1 MNFIIDKIL
10 TKYSNWRNQ
19 KFDSSKI
26 YDWQDLKNIT
36 DIYFRLKSDNV
47 VISVG
52 NLTFGGTGKTPFLET
67 IVKEYLPEEATK
79 CIIERGYNREIYSD
93 LILTKDNYSE
103 LTIKEIGDEPLMLF
117 EKTGVPISISEN
129 KFKAFHNAIKKLNP
143 DFLLIDDGF
152 QHRWIERDLDILIL
166 DKNTL
171 ENPHFPPKGRLREP
185 LSEIKRADVI
195 LIPIDL
201 KGKYNIKP
209 TPNQRMVYF
218 QIDTGE
224 PYSGFDVSSFNNEK
238 KFLAVSGIANPIR
251 FFNSLNK
258 NAIKNFEKLKFSDHH
273 SYSKKDIEKIIN
285 SAKKHNASI
294 ITTEK
299 DFVKLKQYRNV
310 FELEKIDIFVLPIKF
325 KIFDEENYLKNIIQ
339 EIYKNKIKGNK

>member
-1 MNFIIDKIL
+1 VNFIIDKIL

-19 KFDSSKI
+19 KFDSSKV

-47 VISVG
+47 VISIG

-67 IVKEYLPEEATK
+67 LVKQFLPEEASK

-93 LILTKDNYSE
+93 LILTKDNYSD
-103 LTIKEIGDEPLMLF
+103 LSIKEIGDEPLMLF
-117 EKTGVPISISEN
+117 EKTNIPISISEN
-129 KFKAFHNAIKKLNP
+129 KFKAFHNALRKLNP
-143 DFLLIDDGF
+143 DFLLIDDGY
-152 QHRWIERDLDILIL
+152 QHRWIERDINILIL
-166 DKNTL
+166 DKNTV

-195 LIPIDL
+195 LISIDL
-201 KGKYNIKP
+201 KGKYNIKT
-209 TPNQRMVYF
+209 TPNQSIIYF
-218 QIDTGE
+218 EIDTGE
-224 PYSGFDVSSFNNEK
+224 PYSGFDISSFNNEK
-238 KFLAVSGIANPIR
+238 KFLAVSGIANPNR

-258 NAIKNFEKLKFSDHH
+258 IAIKNFEKLKFLDHH
-273 SYSKKDIEKIIN
+273 SYSQKDIKKIIN
-285 SAKKHNASI
+285 FAKKDNAPI

-299 DFVKLKQYRNV
+299 DFVKLKQFRNV

-325 KIFDEENYLKNIIQ
+325 KIFDEDNSLKNRIQ
-339 EIYKNKIKGNK
+339 EIYKNKIIGNK